1 MTETVCACVC
11 VCRKQNKGE
20 LNKMN
25 AFVPQNQLSAL
36 SPTLSQTHTDTFL
49 SAAVLWKSKS

>member
-1 MTETVCACVC
+1 MHVCVCVC

-25 AFVPQNQLSAL
+25 AFVPQNKLSAL
-36 SPTLSQTHTDTFL
+36 SPTLSQTHTDIFECCC
-49 SAAVLWKSKS
+49 VVVE